1 MDISSYILSKRYTD
15 DNIVE
20 TRQYVE
26 DTAIG
31 GGAIKGAPC
40 TIKSIE
46 KAEDGNII
54 TFSWILND
62 GSERSEAL
70 LIKDGEGGKDG
81 ATPSI
86 GANGNWHI
94 NGVDTGIVAAP
105 DLAGFYN
112 EDNFL
117 PLTDEEIDQL
127 CSDEEV

>member
-40 TIKSIE
+40 TIKNIE
-46 KAEDGNII
+46 RVEDGNIV

-62 GSERSEAL
+62 GSERSDTL